1 VIKMVEFEV
10 WAEKYRPKLLKE
22 VINQIHVTERLEAF
36 VKEKNIPHCLFAGS
50 AGTGK
55 TTCGLAM
62 AHDLYGDH
70 WRANVL
76 ETNASDER
84 GIDVVRHKIKDFSR
98 MKSIGNVPYKLVILD
113 EADALTRDAQQ
124 ALRRT
129 MENFTNTTRFILIC
143 NYSSKIIDPIQSRC
157 SVFRF
162 RSLSE
167 KDQEK
172 FIDRIVKE
180 EKLKV
185 TPDGIKALMAL
196 AEGDLR
202 RVANLL
208 QASSALKRN
217 ITDDVVY
224 EAASRAKPKDVE
236 EMLKTI
242 MKGDFKEARKKL
254 HDMLLI
260 QGLAA
265 EDIIKEIHQQI
276 YSLDIPEEDKIKLV
290 DKTGEYD
297 FRISEGGSDLIQ
309 LEALLAQ
316 FLLFGKKK

>member
-1 VIKMVEFEV
+1 MAEFEV
-10 WAEKYRPKLLKE
+10 WAEKYRPKSLKD

-36 VKEKNIPHCLFAGS
+36 VKDKNIPHCLFAGS

-55 TTCGLAM
+55 TTCALAM
-62 AHDLYGDH
+62 AHDLYDQQ
-70 WRANVL
+70 WKVNVL
-76 ETNASDER
+76 ESNASDER
-84 GIDVVRHKIKDFSR
+84 GIDVIRHKIKDFSR

-129 MENFTNTTRFILIC
+129 MENFTRTTRFILSC

-162 RSLSE
+162 RPLSE

-180 EKLKV
+180 EKLKISS
-185 TPDGIKALMAL
+185 DGIKALISL

-208 QASSALKRN
+208 QTSSSLKKN
-217 ITDDVVY
+217 ITEDVIY

-236 EMLKTI
+236 EMLKTV
-242 MKGDFKEARKKL
+242 MKGDFRDARKKL
-254 HDMLLI
+254 HEMLLI

-276 YSLDIPEEDKIKLV
+276 YNLEIPEEDKIKLV

-309 LEALLAQ
+309 LESLLAQ
-316 FLLFGKKK
+316 FLLFSKKK

>member
-1 VIKMVEFEV
+1 MVEFEV
-10 WAEKYRPKLLKE
+10 WAEKYRPESLKD
-22 VINQIHVTERLEAF
+22 VINQTHVTERLKAF
-36 VKEKNIPHCLFAGS
+36 VKGKNVPHCLFAGT

-55 TTCGLAM
+55 TTCALAM
-62 AHDLYGDH
+62 AYDLYGKN

-98 MKSIGNVPYKLVILD
+98 MKAIGNVPYKLVILD

-129 MENFTNTTRFILIC
+129 MENFTRTARFVLIC
-143 NYSSKIIDPIQSRC
+143 NYSSRIIDPIQSRAAI
-157 SVFRF
+157 FRF
-162 RSLSE
+162 KPLSE
-167 KDQEK
+167 GDQKK
-172 FIDRIVKE
+172 FVDRIVKG
-180 EKLKV
+180 EKLKISKS
-185 TPDGIKALMAL
+185 GIEGVLAL

-208 QASSALKRN
+208 QVSASLKKN
-217 ITDDVVY
+217 ITEDVVY
-224 EAASRAKPKDVE
+224 EAASMAKPKDVE
-236 EMLKTI
+236 DMLKLV
-242 MKGDFKEARKKL
+242 MKGNFKDARKKL
-254 HDMLLI
+254 NEMILI

-265 EDIIKEIHQQI
+265 EDIIKEIHRQI
-276 YSLDIPEEDKIKLV
+276 YNLNISEEDKVKLV

-297 FRISEGGSDLIQ
+297 FRITEGGSDLIQ

-316 FLLFGKKK
+316 FLLFSKKR

>member
-1 VIKMVEFEV
+1 MIKMVEFEV

>member
-1 VIKMVEFEV
+1 MDMPEFEV
-10 WAEKYRPKLLKE
+10 WAEKYRPQSLKD
-22 VINQIHVTERLEAF
+22 VINQTHVTERLEAF
-36 VKEKNIPHCLFAGS
+36 VKDKNVPHCLFAGS

-55 TTCGLAM
+55 TTCALAM
-62 AHDLYGDH
+62 AHDLYDKE
-70 WRANVL
+70 WRANIL
-76 ETNASDER
+76 ESNASDER

-157 SVFRF
+157 CVFRF

-180 EKLKV
+180 EKLKI
-185 TPDGIKALMAL
+185 TPDGIKALITL

-202 RVANLL
+202 RVANIL
-208 QASSALKRN
+208 QASSVLKRN
-217 ITDDVVY
+217 ITEDVVY

-236 EMLKTI
+236 EMLKTV

-254 HDMLLI
+254 HEMLLI

-265 EDIIKEIHQQI
+265 EDIIRSCHSEI
-276 YSLDIPEEDKIKLV
+276 YNLDISEKAKIEIINQL
-290 DKTGEYD
+290 GEYD
-297 FRISEGGSDLIQ
+297 FRISEGGSPLVQ
-309 LEALLAQ
+309 LESFLAQ
-316 FLLFGKKK
+316 LLLFSKKK

>member
-1 VIKMVEFEV
+1 MVEFEV
-10 WAEKYRPKLLKE
+10 WAEKYRPESLKD
-22 VINQIHVTERLEAF
+22 VINQTHVTERLKAF
-36 VKEKNIPHCLFAGS
+36 VKGKNVPHCLFAGT

-62 AHDLYGDH
+62 AYDLYGKN

-98 MKSIGNVPYKLVILD
+98 MKAIGNVPYKLVILD

-129 MENFTNTTRFILIC
+129 MENFTRTARFVLIC
-143 NYSSKIIDPIQSRC
+143 NYSSRIIDPIQSRAAI
-157 SVFRF
+157 FRF
-162 RSLSE
+162 KPLSE
-167 KDQEK
+167 GDQKK
-172 FIDRIVKE
+172 FVDRIVKG
-180 EKLKV
+180 EKLKISKS
-185 TPDGIKALMAL
+185 GIEGVLAL

-208 QASSALKRN
+208 QVSASLKKN
-217 ITDDVVY
+217 ITEDVVY
-224 EAASRAKPKDVE
+224 EAASMAKPKDVE
-236 EMLKTI
+236 DMLKLV
-242 MKGDFKEARKKL
+242 MKGNFKDARKKL
-254 HDMLLI
+254 NEMILI

-265 EDIIKEIHQQI
+265 EDIIKEIHRQI
-276 YSLDIPEEDKIKLV
+276 YNLDISEEDKVKLV

-297 FRISEGGSDLIQ
+297 FRITEGGSDLIQ

-316 FLLFGKKK
+316 FLLFSKKR

>member
-1 VIKMVEFEV
+1 MVEFEV
-10 WAEKYRPKLLKE
+10 WAEKYRPESLKD
-22 VINQIHVTERLEAF
+22 VINQTHVTERLKAF
-36 VKEKNIPHCLFAGS
+36 VKGKNVPHCLFAGT

-55 TTCGLAM
+55 TTCALAM
-62 AHDLYGDH
+62 AYDLYGKN

-98 MKSIGNVPYKLVILD
+98 MKAIGNVPYKLVILD

-129 MENFTNTTRFILIC
+129 MENFTRTARFVLIC
-143 NYSSKIIDPIQSRC
+143 NYSSRIIDPIQSRAAI
-157 SVFRF
+157 FRF
-162 RSLSE
+162 KPLSE
-167 KDQEK
+167 GDQKK
-172 FIDRIVKE
+172 FVDRIVKG
-180 EKLKV
+180 EKLKISKS
-185 TPDGIKALMAL
+185 GIEGVLAL

-208 QASSALKRN
+208 QASASLKKN
-217 ITDDVVY
+217 ITEDVVY
-224 EAASRAKPKDVE
+224 EAASMAKPKDVE
-236 EMLKTI
+236 DMLKLVL
-242 MKGDFKEARKKL
+242 KGNFKDARKKL
-254 HDMLLI
+254 NEMILI

-265 EDIIKEIHQQI
+265 EDIIKEIHRQI
-276 YSLDIPEEDKIKLV
+276 YNLDISEEDKVKLV

-297 FRISEGGSDLIQ
+297 FRITEGGSDLIQ

-316 FLLFGKKK
+316 FLLFSKKR

>member
-1 VIKMVEFEV
+1 MVEFEI
-10 WAEKYRPKLLKE
+10 WAEKYRPKSLKE
-22 VINQIHVTERLEAF
+22 VINQVHVTERLEAF

-55 TTCGLAM
+55 TTCSLAM
-62 AHDLYGDH
+62 SHDLYHDQ

-76 ETNASDER
+76 ESNASDER
-84 GIDVVRHKIKDFSR
+84 GIDVIRHKIKDFSR
-98 MKSIGNVPYKLVILD
+98 MKSIGDVPYKLVILD

-180 EKLKV
+180 EKLKI
-185 TPDGIKALMAL
+185 TPDGIKALMSL

-202 RVANLL
+202 RIANLL
-208 QASSALKRN
+208 QVSSSLKKN
-217 ITDDVVY
+217 ITEDVVY

-236 EMLKTI
+236 EMLKTV

-254 HDMLLI
+254 NDMLLI

-276 YSLDIPEEDKIKLV
+276 YNLEIPEEDKIKLI

-297 FRISEGGSDLIQ
+297 FRISEGGSSLIQ
-309 LEALLAQ
+309 LESLLAQ
-316 FLLFGKKK
+316 FLLFSKKK

>member
-1 VIKMVEFEV
+1 MVEFEV
-10 WAEKYRPKLLKE
+10 WAEKYRPKSLKD
-22 VINQIHVTERLEAF
+22 VINQKHVTERLEAF
-36 VKEKNIPHCLFAGS
+36 VKDKNIPHCLFAGS

-55 TTCGLAM
+55 TTCALAM
-62 AHDLYGDH
+62 SHDLYGEQ

-129 MENFTNTTRFILIC
+129 MENFTHTTRFILIC

-157 SVFRF
+157 SIFRF

-172 FIDRIVKE
+172 FIERIVKE
-180 EKLKV
+180 EKLKISS
-185 TPDGIKALMAL
+185 DGIKALIAL

-208 QASSALKRN
+208 QTSSSLKKN
-217 ITDDVVY
+217 ITEDVVY
-224 EAASRAKPKDVE
+224 EAASRAKPRDVE
-236 EMLKTI
+236 EMLKTV
-242 MKGDFKEARKKL
+242 MKGNFKEARKKL
-254 HDMLLI
+254 HEMLLI

-276 YSLDIPEEDKIKLV
+276 YNLEIPEEDKIKLV

-309 LEALLAQ
+309 LESLLAQ
-316 FLLFGKKK
+316 FLLFSKKK

>member
-1 VIKMVEFEV
+1 MVEFEV
-10 WAEKYRPKLLKE
+10 WAEKYRPDSLKD
-22 VINQIHVTERLEAF
+22 VINQTHVTERLKAF
-36 VKEKNIPHCLFAGS
+36 VKGKNIPHCLFAGT

-55 TTCGLAM
+55 TTCALAM
-62 AHDLYGDH
+62 AYDLYGKN

-129 MENFTNTTRFILIC
+129 MENFTRTARFVLIC
-143 NYSSKIIDPIQSRC
+143 NYSSRIIDPIQSRAAI
-157 SVFRF
+157 FRF
-162 RSLSE
+162 KPLSE
-167 KDQEK
+167 KDQKKFVDRVVKGEK
-172 FIDRIVKE
+172 VKITKSGTE
-180 EKLKV
+180 AILV
-185 TPDGIKALMAL
+185 L

-202 RVANLL
+202 RIANLL
-208 QASSALKRN
+208 QASASLKKN
-217 ITDDVVY
+217 ITEDVVY
-224 EAASRAKPKDVE
+224 EAAARAKPKDVE
-236 EMLKTI
+236 DMLKI
-242 MKGDFKEARKKL
+242 VMKGNFKDARKKL
-254 HDMLLI
+254 NDMILI

-265 EDIIKEIHQQI
+265 EDIIKEIHRQI
-276 YSLDIPEEDKIKLV
+276 YNLNISEEDKVKLV

-316 FLLFGKKK
+316 FLLFSKKR

>member
-1 VIKMVEFEV
+1 MSEFEV
-10 WAEKYRPKLLKE
+10 WAEKYRPKSLKD
-22 VINQIHVTERLEAF
+22 VINQKHVTERLEAF
-36 VKEKNIPHCLFAGS
+36 VKDKNIPHCLFAGS

-62 AHDLYGDH
+62 SHDLYGEQ

-84 GIDVVRHKIKDFSR
+84 GIDVIRHKIKDFSR

-129 MENFTNTTRFILIC
+129 MENFTRTTRFILIC

-162 RSLSE
+162 RPLSE

-172 FIDRIVKE
+172 FIERIVKE
-180 EKLKV
+180 EELKIS
-185 TPDGIKALMAL
+185 TDGIKALIAL

-208 QASSALKRN
+208 QTSSSLKKN
-217 ITDDVVY
+217 ITEDVVY

-236 EMLKTI
+236 EMLKTV
-242 MKGDFKEARKKL
+242 MKGDFKDARKKL
-254 HDMLLI
+254 HEMLLI

-276 YSLDIPEEDKIKLV
+276 YNLEIPEEDKIRLV

-309 LEALLAQ
+309 LESLLAQ
-316 FLLFGKKK
+316 FLLFSKKK

>member
-1 VIKMVEFEV
+1 MPEFEV
-10 WAEKYRPKLLKE
+10 WAEKYRPKSLKD
-22 VINQIHVTERLEAF
+22 VINQTHVTERLKAF
-36 VKEKNIPHCLFAGS
+36 VKSKNVPHCLFAGS

-55 TTCGLAM
+55 TTCALAM
-62 AHDLYGDH
+62 AFDLYDNN

-98 MKSIGNVPYKLVILD
+98 MKAIGNVPYKLVILD

-129 MENFTNTTRFILIC
+129 MENFTRTARFILIC
-143 NYSSKIIDPIQSRC
+143 NYSSRIIDPIQSRAAI
-157 SVFRF
+157 FRF
-162 RSLSE
+162 KPLSE
-167 KDQEK
+167 VDQKK
-172 FIDRIVKE
+172 FVDRIVKGE
-180 EKLKV
+180 ELKISKSGV
-185 TPDGIKALMAL
+185 DAILDL

-202 RVANLL
+202 RIANLL
-208 QASSALKRN
+208 QASASLKKN
-217 ITDDVVY
+217 ITEDVVY
-224 EAASRAKPKDVE
+224 EAAARAKPRDVE
-236 EMLKTI
+236 DMLKLV
-242 MKGDFKEARKKL
+242 MKGNFKDARNKL
-254 HDMLLI
+254 NDMILI

-265 EDIIKEIHQQI
+265 EDIIKEIHRQI
-276 YSLDIPEEDKIKLV
+276 YNLDISEEDKVKLI

-316 FLLFGKKK
+316 FLLFSKKK

>member
-1 VIKMVEFEV
+1 MVEFEV
-10 WAEKYRPKLLKE
+10 WAEKYRPKSLKE
-22 VINQIHVTERLEAF
+22 VINQIHVIERLEAF

-55 TTCGLAM
+55 TTCALAM
-62 AHDLYGDH
+62 SHDLYGKE

-76 ETNASDER
+76 DTNASDER
-84 GIDVVRHKIKDFSR
+84 GIDVIRHKIKDFSR

-129 MENFTNTTRFILIC
+129 MENFANTTRFILIC

-157 SVFRF
+157 SLFRF

-180 EKLKV
+180 EKLKI
-185 TPDGIKALMAL
+185 TPDGIKALLIL

-208 QASSALKRN
+208 QASSSLKKN
-217 ITDDVVY
+217 ITEDVVY

-236 EMLKTI
+236 EMLKTVI
-242 MKGDFKEARKKL
+242 KGDFKEARKKL
-254 HDMLLI
+254 HEMLLI

-276 YSLDIPEEDKIKLV
+276 YNLEIPEEDKIKLV

-297 FRISEGGSDLIQ
+297 FRISEGGSGLIQ

-316 FLLFGKKK
+316 FLLFSKKK

>member
-1 VIKMVEFEV
+1 MVEFEV
-10 WAEKYRPKLLKE
+10 WAEKYRPKLLKN
-22 VINQIHVTERLEAF
+22 VINQTHVTERLEAF

-62 AHDLYGDH
+62 AHDLYGEQ

-84 GIDVVRHKIKDFSR
+84 GIDVIRHKIKDFSR

-129 MENFTNTTRFILIC
+129 MENFTRTTRFILIC

-157 SVFRF
+157 SIFRF

-180 EKLKV
+180 EKLKISS
-185 TPDGIKALMAL
+185 DGIKALITL

-208 QASSALKRN
+208 QASSSLKKN
-217 ITDDVVY
+217 ITEDVVY

-236 EMLKTI
+236 DMLKSI
-242 MKGDFKEARKKL
+242 MKGDFKDARKKL

-276 YSLDIPEEDKIKLV
+276 YNLNIPEEDKIKLV

-309 LEALLAQ
+309 LESLLAQ
-316 FLLFGKKK
+316 FLLFSKKK

>member
-1 VIKMVEFEV
+1 MPEFEV
-10 WAEKYRPKLLKE
+10 WAEKYRPKSLKD
-22 VINQIHVTERLEAF
+22 VINQKHVTERLEAF
-36 VKEKNIPHCLFAGS
+36 VKDKNIPHCLFAGS

-55 TTCGLAM
+55 TTCALSM
-62 AHDLYGDH
+62 AHDLYGGQ
-70 WRANVL
+70 WRANIL

-84 GIDVVRHKIKDFSR
+84 GIDVIRHKIKDFSR
-98 MKSIGNVPYKLVILD
+98 MKAIGNVPYKLVILD

-129 MENFTNTTRFILIC
+129 MENFTRTTRFILIC

-157 SVFRF
+157 SIFRF

-172 FIDRIVKE
+172 FIERIVKE
-180 EKLKV
+180 EKLKISS
-185 TPDGIKALMAL
+185 DGIKALITL

-208 QASSALKRN
+208 QASSSLKKN
-217 ITDDVVY
+217 ITEDVVY

-236 EMLKTI
+236 EMLKI
-242 MKGDFKEARKKL
+242 VMKGSFKDARKKL
-254 HDMLLI
+254 HEMLLI
-260 QGLAA
+260 QGLSA

-276 YSLDIPEEDKIKLV
+276 YNLEIPEEDKIKLV

-309 LEALLAQ
+309 LESLLAQ
-316 FLLFGKKK
+316 FLLFSKKK

>member
-1 VIKMVEFEV
+1 MVEFEV

>member
-1 VIKMVEFEV
+1 MVEFEI
-10 WAEKYRPKLLKE
+10 WAEKYRPKTLKE
-22 VINQIHVTERLEAF
+22 VINQEHVIERLEAF

-62 AHDLYGDH
+62 AHDLYGKE
-70 WRANVL
+70 WKTNVL

-180 EKLKV
+180 EKLKI

-208 QASSALKRN
+208 QTSSSLKKN
-217 ITDDVVY
+217 ITEDVAY

-236 EMLKTI
+236 EMLKTV
-242 MKGDFKEARKKL
+242 MKGDFKDARKKL

-316 FLLFGKKK
+316 FLLFSKKK

>member
-1 VIKMVEFEV
+1 MVEFEV
-10 WAEKYRPKLLKE
+10 WAEKYRPKSLKE
-22 VINQIHVTERLEAF
+22 VINQTHVIERLEAF
-36 VKEKNIPHCLFAGS
+36 VKERNIPHCLFAGS

-62 AHDLYGDH
+62 SHDLYGKE

-84 GIDVVRHKIKDFSR
+84 GIDVIRHKIKDFSR

-180 EKLKV
+180 EKLKI

-208 QASSALKRN
+208 QSSSSLKKN
-217 ITDDVVY
+217 ITEDVVY

-236 EMLKTI
+236 EMLKVV

-254 HDMLLI
+254 HEMLLI

-276 YSLDIPEEDKIKLV
+276 YNLEIPEEDKIKLV

-297 FRISEGGSDLIQ
+297 FRISEGASNLIQ

-316 FLLFGKKK
+316 FLLFSKKK